1 MKCYRGGAEAR
12 VEGASAKE
20 CLQLLTRKQFA
31 NPKHGMSAP
40 DLSNR
45 MDASHRVCAQR
56 TQTFSGVGREEL
68 NSNEIMTLP
77 SKQRKKVGNC
87 TNWRQKRFIS
97 DKINVNISEKLQH
110 KQSKLEQ
117 IAMCSLENPA
127 PKLSRRRDSPP
138 KICDIMSKQSQTATD
153 NGRFC
158 NYPNREDLNI
168 PSSIDVL
175 PLDRDIDW
183 KRNRNDVTEVSQ
195 GTPTATGMAEECFP
209 TGKRSY
215 SAPDLSTC
223 VANDSQKVFYHTLA
237 MAASKD
243 DLAICKRDSA
253 VPYQSLELESVCI
266 PEVFYQTLIMNASS
280 DELGMD
286 KRGNSV
292 YGVSRQ
298 LNDPG
303 TGKVFYHTLAKD
315 DSETVLTVS
324 TEGCY

>member
-1 MKCYRGGAEAR
+1 M
-12 VEGASAKE
+12 
-20 CLQLLTRKQFA
+20 
-31 NPKHGMSAP
+31 
-40 DLSNR
+40 
-45 MDASHRVCAQR
+45 
-56 TQTFSGVGREEL
+56 
-68 NSNEIMTLP
+68 
-77 SKQRKKVGNC
+77 
-87 TNWRQKRFIS
+87 
-97 DKINVNISEKLQH
+97 
-110 KQSKLEQ
+110 
-117 IAMCSLENPA
+117 
-127 PKLSRRRDSPP
+127 
-138 KICDIMSKQSQTATD
+138 
-153 NGRFC
+153 
-158 NYPNREDLNI
+158 NI

-183 KRNRNDVTEVSQ
+183 ERNRNDVTEVSQ
-195 GTPTATGMAEECFP
+195 RTMAATGMAEECFP

-215 SAPDLSTC
+215 SAPDLSTG

-237 MAASKD
+237 TAASKD

-253 VPYQSLELESVCI
+253 VTYQSLELESVCI

-303 TGKVFYHTLAKD
+303 TGKVFYHTLAND

-324 TEGCY
+324 TEGCLLPDLSRVLDATEYP